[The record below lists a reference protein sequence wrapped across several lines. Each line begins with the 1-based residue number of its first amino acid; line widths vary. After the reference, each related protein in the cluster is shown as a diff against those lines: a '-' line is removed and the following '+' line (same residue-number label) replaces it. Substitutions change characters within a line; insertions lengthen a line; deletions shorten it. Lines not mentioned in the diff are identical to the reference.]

1 MEGLVIPTV
10 GLYGIFV
17 VVTIAITS
25 LLKKIIKYKG
35 VYPYI
40 PIVFA
45 TIFGGIVAFFEVGF
59 SAAYFRECL
68 TAIFSIAAG
77 AIASYDVVVEKIE
90 RYFNKIKESKDGVA
104 TSK

>member
-1 MEGLVIPTV
+1 MDGLIIPTV

-17 VVTIAITS
+17 VVTVAITS
-25 LLKKIIKYKG
+25 LFKKIIKHKG

-45 TIFGGIVAFFEVGF
+45 VVFGGLVAFFNVGF
-59 SAAYFRECL
+59 SAAYFKECL

-77 AIASYDVVVEKIE
+77 SIASYDAVVEKIE
-90 RYFNKIKESKDGVA
+90 RCFNRIKESKDGVV